1 MKGLHLGTP
10 LRGDVGK
17 TWNNCQIGW
26 ENDWNYCKTMENA
39 WKSMDT
45 YAKICETTS
54 EKYLNYESHVNS
66 RSQIRMHR
74 RKRNHRHRPVCDY
87 VHISSKFSL
96 KSLSTSLAVAI
107 FLNHPINDWAPISSI
122 TCFQQKQQPQ
132 IIGSSNSPAPRSQVK
147 RGHAE
152 HAELLGL
159 DNGGNSWRKWS
170 HTYIWYMNHMKYN
183 WNSGFSPEPVM
194 ALLQFRNSL
203 LLTSHWKGESGQDP
217 KIWQTLDNDSLSQPT
232 LSFPCKQLQ
241 FYNQSSKSF
250 YSLRMSTI
258 HGIHIHS
265 CTHPF
270 SIGTSI

>member
-1 MKGLHLGTP
+1 
-10 LRGDVGK
+10 
-17 TWNNCQIGW
+17 
-26 ENDWNYCKTMENA
+26 MENA

-132 IIGSSNSPAPRSQVK
+132 IIGSSNSPAPGSQVK

-159 DNGGNSWRKWS
+159 DNGGNSWRK
-170 HTYIWYMNHMKYN
+170 
-183 WNSGFSPEPVM
+183 
-194 ALLQFRNSL
+194 
-203 LLTSHWKGESGQDP
+203 
-217 KIWQTLDNDSLSQPT
+217 
-232 LSFPCKQLQ
+232 
-241 FYNQSSKSF
+241 
-250 YSLRMSTI
+250 
-258 HGIHIHS
+258 
-265 CTHPF
+265 
-270 SIGTSI
+270 